1 MKKSIF
7 FIVSIIFIL
16 SIWINYVSSNSD
28 YVCWTSPSCSDT
40 CEWQPW
46 VWNTKNCLYSYTR
59 KWNWTNTRVN
69 SCNYYAS
76 AERDDWIEAQLSWN
90 DYTNLTLVKYESSIS
105 GLGIHGVGS
114 LYWTW
119 ESYDLTGEICWVV
132 SKTDNTW
139 PYIYQDQ
146 NPSSW
151 TNEDVLL
158 AIICHD
164 YDTWCSKDY
173 DNSYREYYY
182 TKPAAFNNY
191 TPWQSMYIHKNISE
205 NFSWT
210 ITLTD
215 NAWNS
220 SSKNIKIENI
230 DKTIPILSL
239 DCWDD
244 LDVYN
249 SNVSCTASITES
261 SKGPSLE
268 FLSYS
273 HNTDW
278 WYISWKET
286 VTSSGDDIIMY
297 YDNNWTYNIT
307 FTWSDDAWNIATTI
321 EKTFKIDTTNPN
333 INNND
338 SLIRVYNSESLLDF
352 GFSVKD
358 QINSSNSNEESWLK
372 TISATLNWTA
382 ITINW
387 FKETTD
393 TTEITVN
400 LDKQEI
406 LTWNILNEWTNYLI
420 FTVTDNAN
428 NSITKNF
435 NIYYTSREL
444 TPAIIWYDLYSYFY
458 IVNNK
463 DKTYFD
469 NLVSSWDASIYENNS
484 WTKNN
489 VYAYINCTNPDWCD
503 DSTFQYRITD
513 NDLQCDDT
521 WTWNNK
527 WNTKISYYQWSYKL
541 PSSIKYLCFR
551 WESNNHDGYYYSD
564 KITVKIDTVVPIS
577 TASFSWIEYISRNDW
592 AYNAWYYL
600 VDSKIDINS
609 NTTES
614 ISNLKSISIKDSN
627 YNVYTTWDNINSSSI
642 INKIYTINK
651 DSFNDN
657 QSYNLKVS
665 WEDYAWNIGSSVYK
679 NFRVDKTNPY
689 FWSVNFINSN
699 WSTVDK
705 TKWSNSNI
713 KVNFSCQDWNL
724 WSWCN
729 SSSIQYRE
737 SDNEFSCNDT
747 WDWKDWVTA
756 WYSYSSQFKRYENTY
771 TLYWW
776 NLDKYFCFRIKD
788 NAWNWYAY
796 SSIYNLKIDKENP
809 EITAIWTKLNNTWTN
824 EDITVNIHCND
835 SGWWSW
841 CNSDTFQYR
850 IATIDNVCDLT
861 TWWINWAS
869 YTFTENWINNIC
881 FRWKDVA
888 WNWFIYSNVYKSKI
902 DKENPVIW
910 FPVYTADWQEVQVS
924 VTCTDTISWCYS
936 DTISLTAPQQFN
948 NSIKVLDLA
957 WNSNSITFETPVLD
971 DVSPTWSVSY
981 SPTLDTW
988 TNWNVT
994 VTPTCSDDSWCK
1006 PVSSIDISSN
1016 SSWNI
1021 IIEDNSGNSTNLI
1034 YSVTNIDKNSPSIS
1048 LTCSNSS
1055 ITNTSVS
1062 CTGSMWN
1069 KWPSPDT
1076 LTYSHNTNWW
1086 VISWN
1091 WTTTN
1096 GSNINYIY
1104 TDNWTYN
1111 IALEWSDSAWNTTTS
1126 QAKSF
1131 KIDTSNPTI
1140 NTSEDLNI
1148 WFNNTNLKDFNFSL
1162 KDQRNS
1168 TNTSEETWLN
1178 NLNVKLNWSS
1188 IPTTWFTQTSDTSQI
1203 NVTIP
1208 KTSLSSIQEK
1218 NNNTL
1223 TFTITDKV
1231 GNSTT
1236 ATYYIKY
1243 DNSNPTWSVSYTPT
1257 SWTSS
1262 NIVITLNCSDNVSWC
1277 KQSTYF
1283 KTITANESGNITI
1296 QDNAGNSIDIPYNI
1310 DKIDKTDPNW
1320 TVSYSPSLDTWTNSS
1335 VTISI
1340 NCSDNTWGSWCKQN
1354 SYSTSTPI
1362 NWAGSIQIQDNVWNT
1377 KSITYNVTNIDVT
1390 KPNWTISYSHTSW
1403 TNTPIIITVNCSDSE
1418 SWCKQASYSKTVTA
1432 NESWII
1438 TIEDI
1443 AWNSKNIPYFVIW
1456 IDTDPPSWYTP
1467 TYSPSWWTN
1476 KDVTVNVN
1484 CSDTWGSWCKQPT
1497 FSSGPIIS
1505 NIPWTITIEDN
1516 AGNSTNLIYSV
1527 TNIDKNSPS
1536 ISLTCSNSSITNTS
1550 VSCTG
1555 SMWNKWPSP
1564 DTLTYSHNTN
1574 WWVISWNWTTTNGSN
1589 INYIYTDNWTYNIAL
1604 EWSDSAWNTT
1614 TSQAKSFKIDT
1625 SNPTINTSEDLNIWF
1640 NNTNLKDFNFSLK
1653 DQRNSTNTSEE
1664 TWLNN
1669 LNVKLNWSSIPT
1681 TWFTQTS
1688 DTSQINVTIPK
1699 TSLSSIQEK
1708 NNNTLTFTIT
1718 DKVGNSTTATYYIKY
1733 DNSNPTWSVS
1743 YTPTSWTSSNIVIT
1757 LNCSDNV
1764 SWCKQSTYFKT
1775 ITANESGNITIQD
1788 NAGNSIDIPYNIDKI
1803 DKTDPNWTVSYSPSL
1818 DTWTNSSVTISINC
1832 SDNTWGSWCKQN
1844 SYSTSTPI
1852 NWAGSIQIQDN
1863 VWNTKS
1869 ITYNVTNIDVTKPNW
1884 TISYSHTSWT
1894 NTPIII
1900 TVNCSDSESWCKQ
1913 ASYSKTVTANESWI
1927 ITIEDIAWNSKNI
1940 PYFVIWIDTDPPSW
1954 YTPTYS
1960 PSWWTNKDV
1969 TVNVNC
1975 SDTWGSWCKQPTFS
1989 SGPIISNIPWT
2000 ITIEDNAGNSVN
2012 IPYNVENID
2021 KTDPSWTVSYSPD
2034 ITSNWTNKDVTV
2046 TVNCSDSNSWCEQG
2060 TYSKTVNS
2068 NEVWNITI
2076 QDNAGN
2082 SVDIPYNVDKID
2094 KENPTLDVNNKNYN
2108 WNQNISIKLETNDDW
2123 WSWLNY
2129 SKYIWNNNTWC
2140 TTSWINFD
2148 NNTVPIELSSEWENN
2163 LYLCNKDKAW
2173 NETITSFGPY
2183 YLDQTPP
2190 TINLDIPN
2198 SKLAWENN
2206 FEVKFTLDDNLSQNI
2221 TYSYDIKWDNPQ
2233 SVSSKT
2239 INVNSEKIDI
2249 YSLTD
2254 ASDMISG
2261 DIELFTI
2268 TFNLIDQVGNTA
2280 TYSNDFKIYP
2290 NLINESRSTIT
2301 LKNTNWRIYAN
2312 NFSSYKYDI
2321 NLKDEFNN
2329 NIYNRK
2335 ISNIQQNI
2343 NWITWWNTIF
2353 TNMIDNNWSNA
2364 LLIENFNS
2372 NNTSNSNWVY
2382 NFNLK
2387 SVTPWVFTQKFKLT
2401 YNSWEDDYNQ
2411 NLASSSITPSS
2422 ILADNVFKKP
2432 ISWEILV
2439 SNDNWI
2445 SWNDKPQI
2453 WFVQKYNIV
2462 LNNDWNLFNYSNWN
2476 LNINKNTI
2484 RNSISGHLWNNDIS
2498 IMNNSFNNNINT
2510 ELNFTWTI
2518 QATWSIWTWPK
2529 IISDWLNISY
2539 KLGWKDIKYKLDDME
2554 ISWNN
2559 MDTLWLKIV
2568 WILQGDWKSN
2578 LTWQQENFSEISKF
2592 TVKSKIRK
2600 NAYKLINF
2608 IASWQEV
2615 NWIKYVEGDF
2625 SISWN
2630 PTYETLIVKDW
2641 NVIIDWN
2648 LNTNWNKLW
2657 IIVLYDVYN
2666 VESDYNNKWNI
2677 YIDNDVT
2684 TINAIIYADWG
2695 LISSNN
2701 GSIYLTDSSQRT
2713 TELTK
2718 QLILNWSIITRNTIG
2733 WAILWDSW
2741 VYLLPWSKETNDVNK
2756 AMIYDLNYIRIW
2768 NNLCRDDNN
2777 DWTCDD
2783 YNEYF
2788 IINYDSR
2795 VQSDPPIGFTD

>member
-1516 AGNSTNLIYSV
+1516 AGNS
-1527 TNIDKNSPS
+1527 
-1536 ISLTCSNSSITNTS
+1536 
-1550 VSCTG
+1550 
-1555 SMWNKWPSP
+1555 
-1564 DTLTYSHNTN
+1564 
-1574 WWVISWNWTTTNGSN
+1574 
-1589 INYIYTDNWTYNIAL
+1589 
-1604 EWSDSAWNTT
+1604 
-1614 TSQAKSFKIDT
+1614 
-1625 SNPTINTSEDLNIWF
+1625 
-1640 NNTNLKDFNFSLK
+1640 
-1653 DQRNSTNTSEE
+1653 
-1664 TWLNN
+1664 
-1669 LNVKLNWSSIPT
+1669 
-1681 TWFTQTS
+1681 
-1688 DTSQINVTIPK
+1688 
-1699 TSLSSIQEK
+1699 
-1708 NNNTLTFTIT
+1708 
-1718 DKVGNSTTATYYIKY
+1718 
-1733 DNSNPTWSVS
+1733 
-1743 YTPTSWTSSNIVIT
+1743 
-1757 LNCSDNV
+1757 
-1764 SWCKQSTYFKT
+1764 
-1775 ITANESGNITIQD
+1775 
-1788 NAGNSIDIPYNIDKI
+1788 
-1803 DKTDPNWTVSYSPSL
+1803 
-1818 DTWTNSSVTISINC
+1818 
-1832 SDNTWGSWCKQN
+1832 
-1844 SYSTSTPI
+1844 
-1852 NWAGSIQIQDN
+1852 
-1863 VWNTKS
+1863 
-1869 ITYNVTNIDVTKPNW
+1869 
-1884 TISYSHTSWT
+1884 
-1894 NTPIII
+1894 
-1900 TVNCSDSESWCKQ
+1900 
-1913 ASYSKTVTANESWI
+1913 
-1927 ITIEDIAWNSKNI
+1927 
-1940 PYFVIWIDTDPPSW
+1940 
-1954 YTPTYS
+1954 
-1960 PSWWTNKDV
+1960 
-1969 TVNVNC
+1969 
-1975 SDTWGSWCKQPTFS
+1975 
-1989 SGPIISNIPWT
+1989 
-2000 ITIEDNAGNSVN
+2000 VN